1 MQSIFG
7 NAFLRVAAYPK
18 ESGLYIK
25 KGGKESK
32 CVK

>member
-1 MQSIFG
+1 MRSIFG
-7 NAFLRVAAYPK
+7 NAFLRVAAEPK
-18 ESGLYIK
+18 VRGRYLK